1 MSNYM
6 KAGSLV
12 VSHITTF
19 TTTCISLV
27 LLLTL
32 HLFLNYTA
40 VRSVQMTTL
49 NRQRANIVF
58 STLLGSDPA
67 LPLALFSASLPSGG
81 GVAQNKEQEQEQER
95 EIKKGKEMQKWKIL
109 TPAECAQREAI
120 FELDGVL
127 RWYTPRSSMTTY
139 LGYGYIGISIHQ
151 FLTASSSNNT
161 QPTSILGELS
171 TLFSA
176 ESYLLHVSKKKGET
190 EKWTA
195 SILLKTP
202 CTPLS
207 QLKAWIHALIVV
219 RALSSSFSFSPPLH
233 LEDTEGNGQLL
244 QVLGRTLDF
253 LNQNGRFERY
263 AGALREAGWDLGTAT
278 LETRVGRRI
287 SLC

>member
-12 VSHITTF
+12 VSHMTTF
-19 TTTCISLV
+19 TTTWVSLV

-32 HLFLNYTA
+32 HLSLNYTA

-81 GVAQNKEQEQEQER
+81 GVAQNKEQEQER
-95 EIKKGKEMQKWKIL
+95 EIKKEKEMRKWKIL

-120 FELDGVL
+120 FERDGVL
-127 RWYTPRSSMTTY
+127 RWYTSRSSMTTY

-151 FLTASSSNNT
+151 FLTASSSSNT

-190 EKWTA
+190 KKWTA

-207 QLKAWIHALIVV
+207 QLKAWIHALIVMQ
-219 RALSSSFSFSPPLH
+219 ALSSSFSFSPPLH
-233 LEDTEGNGQLL
+233 LEDAEGNGQLL
-244 QVLGRTLDF
+244 QILRRTLDF

-278 LETRVGRRI
+278 LETGVGRRV